1 MNTTKCIFVTLMF
14 SILVF
19 AQAET
24 LTNAEI
30 IEMSS
35 VGLGKQLIL
44 SKINTSNSEFDVSTK
59 GIIELKKANVDEEI
73 IAKMLEKSESKRQRF
88 TQSEEKKITVG
99 TSTITDKPTNFG
111 NSLSPSDMLKNAK
124 TIALVKD
131 SIHPNKQNLEK
142 AQLKRTEWSKFNL
155 SITEYKETA
164 DLFVEIS
171 FVHFSIITHRYVY
184 RIYDRRSG
192 TVLAA
197 GETTS
202 WGCLSNNLA
211 KNIVK
216 SLNKISEVSSK
227 N

>member
-1 MNTTKCIFVTLMF
+1 MNKLKIIFALCVF
-14 SILVF
+14 SISVF
-19 AQAET
+19 SQTET
-24 LTNAEI
+24 LTNLEI
-30 IEMSS
+30 IEMSN

-44 SKINTSNSEFDVSTK
+44 SKINTSNSEFDVTTK

-88 TQSEEKKITVG
+88 TQSEEKKVTVG
-99 TSTITDKPTNFG
+99 TSSLIDKPTNFG
-111 NSLSPSDMLKNAK
+111 NSLTPSDMLKNAK
-124 TIALVKD
+124 TIALTKD

-142 AQLKRTEWSKFNL
+142 ALLKRADWNKFNL

-171 FVHFSIITHRYVY
+171 FVHFSIISHRYVY

-202 WGCLSNNLA
+202 WGSLSDNLS
-211 KNIVK
+211 KHIVK
-216 SLNKISEVSSK
+216 SLNGVLLK
-227 N
+227 